1 MTGVINP
8 HMKELIYIFGHRNP
22 DTDSICSAIA
32 YADLKSK
39 MGFNAQPFRLGEI
52 NLETDYVLKFFGLPV
67 PEYLETVKTQ
77 VADLNMDR
85 INPASPDISLK
96 VAWSLMKKHNYKVLP
111 VVDDEEHL
119 IGLVT
124 LSDITNKYMDTLENN
139 IIASGKTPLANILET
154 INATL
159 LSGNRDQFDTT
170 GKVVVAAMQPDE
182 MEPFIEK
189 GDIVIVGNRSDS
201 QLRAIEL
208 GANCLVLTCGC
219 SVDPAVI
226 TSAEKGGCIVMTTP
240 NTTFDAARL
249 INQSVPV
256 SYSMTTKNLVYFHIN
271 DFLDEIKERML
282 QTRFRSYPVV
292 DDADRIKGFIS
303 RYHLISQ
310 RRKCVILLDHN
321 EKSQTVDGIDQAEIL
336 EIIDHHRVG
345 DIQTGNPIYVNNEP
359 VGSTATII
367 ANKYFDGGIRPS
379 RKIAGILCAAII
391 SDTLKFKSPTCTH
404 IDRVTAFKLAEIAAI
419 DPEEFAG
426 LMFKKGTSLEGKS
439 VHQILYQD
447 FKYYNLGKYKIG
459 IGQINTTD
467 TESIREIETD
477 LVEYMKKIC
486 QDNQYNLLML
496 MVTDIITEASEVFF
510 AGKDKMLL
518 AKAFGVELGENS
530 VILPGVVSRKKQI
543 VPNMAHAAVS

>member
-1 MTGVINP
+1 
-8 HMKELIYIFGHRNP
+8 MKELIYVFGHRNP

-32 YADLKSK
+32 YANLKSK
-39 MGFNAQPFRLGEI
+39 MGFNAQPFRLGKI
-52 NLETDYVLKFFGLPV
+52 NRETEYVLKYFDLPI
-67 PEYLETVKTQ
+67 PEYLDNVKTQ
-77 VADLNMDR
+77 VTDLNMDQ
-85 INPASPDISLK
+85 INPASPDISVK
-96 VAWSLMKKHNYKVLP
+96 VAWSLMKKQNYKVLP
-111 VVDDEEHL
+111 VVDEEEHL
-119 IGLVT
+119 LGLVT
-124 LSDITNKYMDTLENN
+124 LSDLTNKYLDTLENN
-139 IIASGKTPLANILET
+139 TIASAKTPLRNVLET

-159 LSGNRDQFDTT
+159 ICGGPEQFNTT
-170 GKVVVAAMQPDE
+170 GKVVIAAMQSDE
-182 MEPFIEK
+182 MDPYIET
-189 GDIVIVGNRSDS
+189 GDIVLTGNRADN
-201 QLRAIEL
+201 QLRAMEL

-219 SVDPAVI
+219 PAGPEVI
-226 TSAEKGGCIVMTTP
+226 SLAGEKNCIVMATP
-240 NTTFDAARL
+240 NDTFTVARL

-256 SYSMTTKNLVYFHIN
+256 SYSMTTKNLVSFNIN
-271 DFLDEIKERML
+271 DFVDEIKERML

-310 RRKCVILLDHN
+310 RRKAVILLDHN
-321 EKSQTVDGIDQAEIL
+321 EKSQTVAGIDQAEIL

-345 DIQTGNPIYVNNEP
+345 DIQTGNPIYVSNEP

-419 DPEEFAG
+419 NLEEFAG
-426 LMFKKGTSLEGKS
+426 LMFKKGTSLEGKT
-439 VHQILYQD
+439 VPQLLDQD
-447 FKYYNLGKYKIG
+447 FKYYNFGNYKIG

-467 TESIREIETD
+467 TESIRELEND
-477 LVEYMKKIC
+477 LVKYMKKIC
-486 QDNQYNLLML
+486 RENEYNLLLL

-518 AKAFGVELGENS
+518 AKAFSVELGENS

-543 VPNMAHAAVS
+543 VPNMAHAALL

>member
-1 MTGVINP
+1 
-8 HMKELIYIFGHRNP
+8 MKELIYIFGHRNP

-52 NLETDYVLKFFGLPV
+52 NLETDYVLKYFGLPI

-77 VADLNMDR
+77 VTDLNMDQ

-96 VAWSLMKKHNYKVLP
+96 VAWSQMKKHNYKVLP
-111 VVDDEEHL
+111 VVDDEDRL

-139 IIASGKTPLANILET
+139 IIASARTPLVNILET

-159 LSGNRDQFDTT
+159 ISGGREQFDTT

-182 MEPFIEK
+182 MGPFIEK

-219 SVDPAVI
+219 HVDATVV
-226 TSAEKGGCIVMTTP
+226 TAAEEHGCIVMNTP
-240 NTTFDAARL
+240 NTSFDVARL
-249 INQSVPV
+249 INQSIPV
-256 SYSMTTKNLVYFHIN
+256 SYSMTTKNLVYFHFD
-271 DFLDEIKERML
+271 DFVDEIKDRML

-310 RRKCVILLDHN
+310 RRKSVILLDHN
-321 EKSQTVDGIDQAEIL
+321 EKSQTVDGIDQAKIL

-345 DIQTGNPIYVNNEP
+345 DIQTGNPIYFNNEP

-367 ANKYFDGGIRPS
+367 ANKYFDSGIRPS

-404 IDRVTAFKLAEIAAI
+404 SDRSTALKLAEIAAI
-419 DPEEFAG
+419 DPEEFAN
-426 LMFKKGTSLEGKS
+426 LMFKKGTSLEGKT

-467 TESIREIETD
+467 TESIREQEAD

-486 QDNQYNLLML
+486 LDNGYNLLML
-496 MVTDIITEASEVFF
+496 MVTDIISEASEVFF
-510 AGKDKMLL
+510 AGKDKTLL
-518 AKAFGVELGENS
+518 AKAFGLELGENS

-543 VPNMAHAAVS
+543 VPNLAHAASM

>member
-1 MTGVINP
+1 
-8 HMKELIYIFGHRNP
+8 MKELIYIFGHRNP

>member
-1 MTGVINP
+1 
-8 HMKELIYIFGHRNP
+8 MKELIYIFGHRNP

-39 MGFNAQPFRLGEI
+39 MGYNAQPFRLGEI
-52 NLETDYVLKFFGLPV
+52 NLETDYVLKYFGLPV
-67 PEYLETVKTQ
+67 PEHLDTVKTQ
-77 VADLNMDR
+77 VTDLNMDQ
-85 INPASPDISLK
+85 INPASPDISIK
-96 VAWSLMKKHNYKVLP
+96 IAWSQMKKHNYKVLP
-111 VVDDEEHL
+111 IVDDEEHL
-119 IGLVT
+119 LGLVT

-139 IIASGKTPLANILET
+139 IIASGKTPLRNILET

-159 LSGNRDQFDTT
+159 ASGGPDQFDTT

-219 SVDPAVI
+219 HVEAPVLTAAKEHS
-226 TSAEKGGCIVMTTP
+226 CIIMTTP
-240 NTTFDAARL
+240 NATFDVARL

-256 SYSMTTKNLVYFHIN
+256 NYSMTTKNLVYFHFN
-271 DFLDEIKERML
+271 DFVDEIKERML

-310 RRKCVILLDHN
+310 RRKSVILLDHN

-404 IDRVTAFKLAEIAAI
+404 LDHVTAVKLAEMAAI
-419 DPEEFAG
+419 DLEEFAG
-426 LMFKKGTSLEGKS
+426 LMFKKGTSLEGKT

-447 FKYYNLGKYKIG
+447 YKYYNFGNYKIG

-467 TESIREIETD
+467 TESIRELEAD

-486 QDNQYNLLML
+486 QDNEYNLLML
-496 MVTDIITEASEVFF
+496 MATDIITEASEVFF

-543 VPNMAHAAVS
+543 VPNMAHAAVM

>member
-1 MTGVINP
+1 
-8 HMKELIYIFGHRNP
+8 MKELIYIFGHRNP

-52 NLETDYVLKFFGLPV
+52 NLETDYVLKYFDLPV
-67 PEYLETVKTQ
+67 PEHLDTVKTQ
-77 VADLNMDR
+77 VTDLNMDQ
-85 INPASPDISLK
+85 INPASPDISIK
-96 VAWSLMKKHNYKVLP
+96 VAWSQMKKHNYKVLP
-111 VVDDEEHL
+111 IVDDDEHL

-139 IIASGKTPLANILET
+139 IIASAKTPLSNILET

-159 LSGNRDQFDTT
+159 VSGGTKQFNTN
-170 GKVVVAAMQPDE
+170 GKVVVAAMRPDE

-189 GDIVIVGNRSDS
+189 GDIVIIGNRSDS

-219 SVDPAVI
+219 RVEAPVLTA
-226 TSAEKGGCIVMTTP
+226 AEKYGCILMTSP
-240 NTTFDAARL
+240 NATFDVARL

-271 DFLDEIKERML
+271 DFVDEIKERML

-310 RRKCVILLDHN
+310 RRKSVILVDHN

-367 ANKYFDGGIRPS
+367 ANKYFDVGIRPS

-404 IDRVTAFKLAEIAAI
+404 LDRVTAAKLAEIAAI
-419 DPEEFAG
+419 NPEEFAG
-426 LMFKKGTSLEGKS
+426 LMFKKGSSLEGKTVQQI
-439 VHQILYQD
+439 VHQD
-447 FKYYNLGKYKIG
+447 FKYYNFGKYKIG

-467 TESIREIETD
+467 NESIHEIQD
-477 LVEYMKKIC
+477 SLIEYMKQIC
-486 QDNQYNLLML
+486 QDKEYHLLIL
-496 MVTDIITEASEVFF
+496 MVTDIFTESSEVFF

-518 AKAFGVELGENS
+518 SKAFNVQLGENS

-543 VPNMAHAAVS
+543 VPHMAQAALL

>member
-1 MTGVINP
+1 
-8 HMKELIYIFGHRNP
+8 MKELIYIFGHRNP

-256 SYSMTTKNLVYFHIN
+256 NYSMTTKNLVYFHIN

-419 DPEEFAG
+419 DPEKFAG

>member
-1 MTGVINP
+1 
-8 HMKELIYIFGHRNP
+8 MKELIYIFGHRNP
-22 DTDSICSAIA
+22 DTDSIGSAIA
-32 YADLKSK
+32 YAELKTK

-52 NLETDYVLKFFGLPV
+52 NLETEYVLKYFDLPI
-67 PEYLETVKTQ
+67 PQYLDTVKTQ
-77 VADLNMDR
+77 VADLNIDQ
-85 INPASPDISLK
+85 INPASPEISIK
-96 VAWSLMKKHNYKVLP
+96 VAWSLMKKHNFKVLP

-119 IGLVT
+119 LGLVT
-124 LSDITNKYMDTLENN
+124 LSDLTNKYMDALENN
-139 IIASGKTPLANILET
+139 IIASGKTPLGNVLET

-159 LSGNRDQFDTT
+159 QNGGEAQFNTT
-170 GKVVVAAMQPDE
+170 GKVVIGAMQPDE

-189 GDIVIVGNRSDS
+189 GDIVLVGNRTDS

-219 SVDPAVI
+219 QVEPEVLSLAR
-226 TSAEKGGCIVMTTP
+226 EKDCIVMATA
-240 NTTFDAARL
+240 NDTFNVARL
-249 INQSVPV
+249 INQSVPI
-256 SYSMTTKNLVYFHIN
+256 SYSMTAKNLVYFHCN
-271 DFLDEIKERML
+271 DFVDDIKERML

-292 DDADRIKGFIS
+292 DDSDRIKGFVS

-310 RRKCVILLDHN
+310 RRKSVILLDHN

-345 DIQTGNPIYVNNEP
+345 DIQTGNPIYVSNKP

-367 ANKYFDGGIRPS
+367 ANKYFDSGIRPS
-379 RKIAGILCAAII
+379 RKIAGILCAAVI

-404 IDRVTAFKLAEIAAI
+404 LDRITAVKLAEIAAI
-419 DPEEFAG
+419 DLEDFAG
-426 LMFKKGTSLEGKS
+426 LMFKKGTSLEGKT

-447 FKYYNLGKYKIG
+447 FKYYNFGAYKIG

-467 TESIREIETD
+467 NESIHEIQAD
-477 LVEYMKKIC
+477 LVEYLKKIC
-486 QDNQYNLLML
+486 QDNEYNLLLL
-496 MVTDIITEASEVFF
+496 MVTDIISESSEVFF

-518 AKAFGVELGENS
+518 SKAFGVALGECS

-543 VPNMAHAAVS
+543 VPQLSHASLM